1 MPRKGRKEST
11 VQQKKNWRK
20 LLAFGL
26 AAVLCTMP
34 TLAHAEELDQLKT
47 QKSQNDALIQQK
59 DTQLKTLNA
68 DKAKLDE
75 ELESLDQEL
84 TQAQD
89 ELSRLKDQI
98 RELQVSIE
106 KTKKDIASL
115 DKRIDEKKE
124 VFKERLQ
131 VMYKNGKIGSLEVL
145 LSSNGIQDFLS
156 RARTMKALAGY
167 DRNLISD
174 LLKDLQDLE
183 TKKKEL
189 AGQKASLELAEKK
202 QQESVSELEKKQAEK
217 KNLLLQLGE
226 KLQLT
231 EEDMRRLQEESNLI
245 SDKIAEKMQE
255 LEEREANLSGN
266 AGSAQS
272 ALSESSSG
280 YAWPATDYTI
290 TSPFGYRIH
299 PIFGTWRFHR
309 GIDIGA
315 DYGTP
320 VFATA
325 SGVVT
330 TAEYDSG
337 GGNYIVLDHDDNT
350 GSMYA
355 HLSAFN
361 CYVGQHVKKGQ
372 VIGYIGSTGNSTG
385 AHLHFEFYVNGQL
398 VNRLAYL

>member
-59 DTQLKTLNA
+59 DTQLKNLNA

-398 VNRLAYL
+398 VNPLAYL